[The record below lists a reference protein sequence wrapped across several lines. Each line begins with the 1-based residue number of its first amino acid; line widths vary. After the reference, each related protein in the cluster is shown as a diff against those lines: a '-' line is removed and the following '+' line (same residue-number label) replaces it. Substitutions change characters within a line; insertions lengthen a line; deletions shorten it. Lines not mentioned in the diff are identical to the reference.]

1 MQESRINELLNLMK
15 NGKSENERIMA
26 ALNLGEAEGER
37 VVEALI
43 RQLEVET
50 SRAVQE
56 AIVSSLIKIRDR
68 CVAESAAELLK
79 NEDAYIRNTGVEI
92 LALIGDSAL
101 DVIEKMIKHPDKD
114 VRQQVVNALGE
125 GRLKKAPMILRKVIE
140 EDENENVVAAAIEY
154 LGEVGCGKEDREIIM
169 RAAKRF
175 SSPFFD
181 YTVKAAIMKLSG

>member
-15 NGKSENERIMA
+15 NGKSENERIVA
-26 ALNLGEAEGER
+26 ALDLGEAEGER

-43 RQLEVET
+43 GQLEVET

-92 LALIGDSAL
+92 LALIGDSA
-101 DVIEKMIKHPDKD
+101 M
-114 VRQQVVNALGE
+114 
-125 GRLKKAPMILRKVIE
+125 
-140 EDENENVVAAAIEY
+140 
-154 LGEVGCGKEDREIIM
+154 EV
-169 RAAKRF
+169 
-175 SSPFFD
+175 
-181 YTVKAAIMKLSG
+181 L

>member
-1 MQESRINELLNLMK
+1 
-15 NGKSENERIMA
+15 
-26 ALNLGEAEGER
+26 
-37 VVEALI
+37 
-43 RQLEVET
+43 
-50 SRAVQE
+50 
-56 AIVSSLIKIRDR
+56 
-68 CVAESAAELLK
+68 VAESAAELLK